1 MEDPMRTLLPALM
14 LALDLTA
21 CASQLPAGDEPL
33 TNRYWRVLEIN
44 GQPVRG
50 ENSQAE
56 PHIVLAPEHR
66 AHGSD
71 GCNRFTGGYDDAKGL
86 RFSRLASTM
95 MACPLPVMQQAQKF
109 MEATTATVNYRI
121 KGKNLELL
129 DAAGRVRMRLEVVF
143 LK

>member
-1 MEDPMRTLLPALM
+1 MKTLLFAPLLV
-14 LALDLTA
+14 LALTA
-21 CASQLPAGDEPL
+21 CAGAPATGDEPL
-33 TNRYWRVLEIN
+33 TNRYWRVIAID
-44 GQPVRG
+44 GQPAKV
-50 ENSQAE
+50 ENNMAE
-56 PHIVLAPEHR
+56 PHIVLGPEHK

-71 GCNRFTGGYDDAKGL
+71 GCNRFTGAYDDASGL
-86 RFSRLASTM
+86 RFGRLASTM

>member
-1 MEDPMRTLLPALM
+1 MRTLLPALL
-14 LALDLTA
+14 LAFGLTA
-21 CASQLPAGDEPL
+21 CASQPPSSDEPL
-33 TNRYWRVLEIN
+33 TNRYWRVLEID

-50 ENSQAE
+50 ENSQTE
-56 PHIVLAPEHR
+56 PHIVLGPEHK

-95 MACPLPVMQQAQKF
+95 MACPEPVMVQAQKF
-109 MEATTATVNYRI
+109 MQATAATVDYRI
-121 KGKNLELL
+121 SGKRLELL
-129 DAAGRVRMRLEVVF
+129 DANGQVRLRLEVVF